1 MKKQLFSILLICV
14 LSLGLCVYGADET
27 VIYEQTFEKYTGGR
41 FETLNE
47 TAGKGSWT
55 LLPANPYLAKGE
67 ENGNKYM
74 YFVNEKDDVRLPMT
88 YKFNETIDSGTVVFS
103 YDIAHSGTYS
113 PGNPPAFAR
122 NTVFFR
128 LFDGN
133 STERLIL
140 FMNACPDFQKLSG
153 AKPDFK
159 SNDGLTD
166 TKVKYADIVPGKPVS
181 VMQVLNLDEDY
192 FETYVDGVFLD
203 RIDGL
208 PFDSVS
214 AWGMFGYNAV
224 NYFDNLSI
232 KTLGELDYSVN
243 VTGENGGN
251 GLEIT
256 FTESVSNDALSALD
270 SESIVVTDR
279 QGKKVSVKEVSS
291 SGKKVTV
298 LFDNE
303 LEYDEKFAIKLDG
316 LKDKYGRV
324 FDEKT
329 FMSNSEVDE
338 NGNTVLRV
346 KNITAYTFDGEEVEL
361 KDGITPE
368 VTLIKIE
375 FNTFISEFEN
385 GIKLNGEFLAGSVSD
400 KTVTV
405 DIDDVLVGNTNYNLT
420 VDGTVKSL
428 DGTSARDYNIG
439 FKTKEGGFEI
449 KEFSWINESG
459 SKAEISDVIQG
470 AKLKLLLKTVNTSRK
485 NENLYITY
493 SSFMGNIQK
502 KVMLKPVLSKSG
514 KCDEFTLEYTVVENG
529 EDIRGIILDDF
540 TSLVPL
546 ADFATVN

>member
-1 MKKQLFSILLICV
+1 MKKQLFSILFICI
-14 LSLGLCVYGADET
+14 LSLGLCVYGAEDT
-27 VIYEQTFEKYTGGR
+27 VIYEQTFENYTGGR

-67 ENGNKYM
+67 ENGNTYM
-74 YFVNEKDDVRLPMT
+74 YFVNDKDDVRLPMT
-88 YKFNETIDSGTVVFS
+88 YKFTETIDSGTVVFS

-133 STERLIL
+133 SSERLIL
-140 FMNACPDFQKLSG
+140 FMNACSGFQKLSG

-166 TKVKYADIVPGKPVS
+166 TKVKYAAIVPGKPVS

-214 AWGMFGYNAV
+214 GWGMFGYNAV

-256 FTESVSNDALSALD
+256 FTESVSPDALSALD
-270 SESIVVTDR
+270 PESIVVTDR
-279 QGKKVSVKEVSS
+279 HGKKVSVKEVSA
-291 SGKKVTV
+291 SGKTVTV

-303 LEYDEKFAIKLDG
+303 LEYDEKFTIKFDG
-316 LKDKYGRV
+316 LTDKYGRV

-329 FMSNSEVDE
+329 FMSSSEVDE

-346 KNITAYTFDGEEVEL
+346 KNITAYTIDGEEVEI

-368 VTLIKIE
+368 VTQIKIE
-375 FNTFISEFEN
+375 FNTFVSEFEN
-385 GIKLNGEFLAGSVSD
+385 GIKINGEVLAGS
-400 KTVTV
+400 
-405 DIDDVLVGNTNYNLT
+405 VGNTNYSLT
-420 VDGTVKSL
+420 VDGNVKSL
-428 DGTSARDYNIG
+428 DGTSARDFNIG

-449 KEFSWINESG
+449 KEFSWINEAG
-459 SKAEISDVIQG
+459 AKAELSDVTQG
-470 AKLKLLLKTVNTSRK
+470 AKLKLLLKTVNTSEK

-502 KVMLKPVLSKSG
+502 NVMLKPVLSKSG

-529 EDIRGIILDDF
+529 EDIRGIILESF

-546 ADFATVN
+546 ADFVTVN